1 MENKHIIFEHH
12 SEEVAVL
19 RINRPEY
26 LNSFS
31 HEMIIDWYNAL
42 LEFKEDN
49 RLKVLILTGTGKAF
63 SAGGDIKAL
72 SSGDGFIGEAKED
85 LWSNAVKRKASLWE
99 NIQKIP
105 MLLEEIDKPVI
116 ACINGDAIGAGL
128 DMALMCD
135 MRFCASQA
143 RLGEGYIH
151 LGLVPGDGGSYFLP
165 KIVGVSKALELLWT
179 GERINA
185 QAAMDLG
192 LVDYVYP
199 AEELFE
205 KTVEFANVLC
215 EKPQNALKM
224 IKRLVKNHDK
234 ISLRNHLD
242 MVSSHMAVVTDTHEY
257 IELLKQMKSSKKPE

>member
-1 MENKHIIFEHH
+1 MENSKHIVFE
-12 SEEVAVL
+12 SREEGIAVL
-19 RINRPEY
+19 TLNRPEA

-31 HEMIIDWYNAL
+31 HDMISSWYDAL
-42 LEFKEDN
+42 NEFKNDKKM
-49 RLKVLILTGTGKAF
+49 KVLIVTATGKAF

-72 SSGDGFIGEAKED
+72 SKGEGFIGEPEED
-85 LWSNAVKRKASLWE
+85 LWSDAVKRKAALWE

-105 MLLEEIDKPVI
+105 LLLEEIDKPVI

-135 MRFCASQA
+135 LRFCADTA

-165 KIVGVSKALELLWT
+165 KIVGESKALELLWT
-179 GERINA
+179 GDRINA
-185 QAAMDLG
+185 DEAKLIGM
-192 LVDYVYP
+192 VDYVYP
-199 AEELFE
+199 ADEVLE
-205 KTVEFANVLC
+205 KTIQFAQVLC
-215 EKPQNALKM
+215 SKPQNALRM

-234 ISLRNHLD
+234 ISLRTHLD

-257 IELLKQMKSSKKPE
+257 VTLLEKMKTKKS